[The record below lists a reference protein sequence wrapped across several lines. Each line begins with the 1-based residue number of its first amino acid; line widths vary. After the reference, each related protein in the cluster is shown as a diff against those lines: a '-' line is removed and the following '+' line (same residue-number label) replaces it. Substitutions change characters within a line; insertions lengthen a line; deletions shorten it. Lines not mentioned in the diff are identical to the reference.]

1 MTVRTRF
8 APSPTGYLHIGGV
21 RTALFNW
28 LFARKHGG
36 QYILRIDDTDKD
48 REVKES
54 LQPILDGFRWLG
66 LDWDEGP
73 EVEGPHAPYFQSQR
87 SDRYAAAV
95 QTLLA
100 SGAAYRDFSTADEYR
115 AERETAEKAK
125 TRFQYS
131 RKWMAE
137 TDQQAAEF
145 EAQGR
150 TSVVRLKMPRQGEC
164 VVNDLVRGEV
174 AFQWIEEADHVIQ
187 RADGSCL
194 YHLATVVDDADFE
207 ITHVLRSEEHFS
219 NTPRQIFILEALGYP
234 RPVYAHLPYVAEPG
248 SKRKLSKRNIANY
261 LRNREFRGLYEQG
274 EGIARQIG
282 IEPNPDTFN
291 PVLTDFYRDIGFL
304 TDALLNFL
312 VLQGWALDDHTEHF
326 SIDEML
332 ENFTL
337 ERVNSSPASF
347 DPQKLLAVQQRY
359 FDALDTK
366 KKVALCVPFLQKAG
380 WVESPPACDL
390 APLLTKIISAAGD
403 RMGMAGDILKYD
415 EFFTADAELVFE
427 EKAFQKRVVKPERG
441 VELLRKFRG
450 DLEKLEP
457 FTAAEIERTMKED
470 FIPRQEIA
478 IGDII
483 HSFRVGISGKGKG
496 FGAFEIAEI
505 LGKASCLAR
514 IDRALALAE
523 LSAAGE

>member
-1 MTVRTRF
+1 MSVRTRF

-87 SDRYAAAV
+87 SEKYSQAV
-95 QTLLA
+95 EALLA

-115 AERETAEKAK
+115 QERETAEKAK

-137 TDQQAAEF
+137 TDEQAAAFQAE
-145 EAQGR
+145 GR
-150 TSVVRLKMPRQGEC
+150 SSVVRLKMPREGEC

-174 AFQWIEEADHVIQ
+174 KFSWIEEADHVIQ

-219 NTPRQIFILEALGYP
+219 NTPRQIFILEALGYQ
-234 RPVYAHLPYVAEPG
+234 RPAYAHLPYVAEPG
-248 SKRKLSKRNIANY
+248 SKKKLSKRHIAKY
-261 LRNREFRGLYEQG
+261 LKNRDFKNLYESG
-274 EGIARQIG
+274 EAIATRIG

-304 TDALLNFL
+304 TDSLLNFL
-312 VLQGWALDDHTEHF
+312 VLQGWALDDHTEEF
-326 SIDEML
+326 SVEEMI
-332 ENFTL
+332 EKFTI
-337 ERVNSSPASF
+337 ERVNKAPASF
-347 DPQKLLAVQQRY
+347 DPKKLVAVQQRY
-359 FDALDTK
+359 FDQLDIK
-366 KKVALCVPFLQKAG
+366 KKTAMCVPFLQKAEL
-380 WVESPPACDL
+380 VATPPKCDL
-390 APLLTKIISAAGD
+390 APRLAAIITAAGD
-403 RMGMAGDILKYD
+403 RMTMAGDILKYD
-415 EFFTADAELVFE
+415 DFFVADDDLQFE
-427 EKAFQKRVVKPERG
+427 EKAFNKRLVKPENA
-441 VELLRKFRG
+441 VELLKELRD
-450 DLEKLEP
+450 DLAKLDSFDADSIEKLL
-457 FTAAEIERTMKED
+457 KED
-470 FIPRQEIA
+470 FIPRKEIQ

-483 HSFRVGISGKGKG
+483 HALRVGLSGKGVG
-496 FGAFEIAEI
+496 FGVFEIAEI
-505 LGKASCLAR
+505 LGKESSIAR
-514 IDRALALAE
+514 IDRAIAKAK
-523 LSAAGE
+523 